1 MGVSGARSVDDWT
14 SKNFSGAYVD
24 VPYPTAGGHSVSL
37 SLTTLETVMQ
47 RRKFMWGTSGSM
59 VVLGL
64 ALSGCTTTSPTDASG
79 QQMDKR
85 HTIDAG
91 VDSTLTR
98 LYAAAHG
105 SRELVRKA
113 HGVLIFPSVMDAGF
127 VVGGQYGEGSLRV
140 ADHTVG
146 YYSTVTGSIGWQ
158 IGAQSRAIVLL
169 FMTQESLNRFRN
181 ADGWSAGGDASVAVL
196 KIGANGNVD
205 TTTASSQVNAF
216 VLTNSGL
223 MAGVSLEGTKVTR
236 IKSL

>member
-1 MGVSGARSVDDWT
+1 MMA
-14 SKNFSGAYVD
+14 
-24 VPYPTAGGHSVSL
+24 
-37 SLTTLETVMQ
+37 
-47 RRKFMWGTSGSM
+47 
-59 VVLGL
+59 LGL
-64 ALSGCTTTSPTDASG
+64 ALSGCTTTGPTSASG

-91 VDSTLTR
+91 VNSTLTR
-98 LYAAAHG
+98 LYATANG

-113 HGVLIFPSVMDAGF
+113 HGVLIFPSVIDAGF

-140 ADHTVG
+140 ADQTVG

-216 VLTNSGL
+216 VMTNNGL
-223 MAGVSLEGTKVTR
+223 MAGASLEGTKITR